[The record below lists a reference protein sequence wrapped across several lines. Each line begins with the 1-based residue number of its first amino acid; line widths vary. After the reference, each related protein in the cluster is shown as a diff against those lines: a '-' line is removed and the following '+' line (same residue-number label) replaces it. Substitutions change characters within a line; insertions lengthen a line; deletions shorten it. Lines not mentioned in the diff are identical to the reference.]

1 MASDRQGP
9 FLRPQA
15 RGQQHDEKG
24 GGAMETQETKGNN
37 GTVVSV
43 LILIAVIVLITFMFL
58 LWRANNV

>member
-1 MASDRQGP
+1 
-9 FLRPQA
+9 
-15 RGQQHDEKG
+15 
-24 GGAMETQETKGNN
+24 METQETKGNN